1 MTNNKYR
8 IEEKPLIT
16 GEKPE
21 EAITVEK
28 LLGWI
33 FRDASI
39 KDRLGEFSPQY
50 LKYLTPFQKEPDKF
64 YIRCIKRNKDIFI
77 YDRKKNIAKPEEIIR
92 QLWLKKLTKEYGY
105 SLERI
110 EVEKSVQFGREI
122 RTKAADIVIYKK
134 DRITPYIIFELKN
147 PNEKRAI
154 EQLKGYL
161 NAEGCEIGIWSNGSD
176 KVILYRPYPKE
187 FSDTLPDIPKASQII
202 DDLFAVKKTLKDVE
216 KKVRE
221 EGGFDLKWIIQRLE
235 ELVLANAGVDVFN
248 EVFKLIYAKLYDEK
262 EAKERRQGEVKFRK
276 YKDPQKSYDII
287 NDLFKN
293 SIEEWPGT
301 FDKIEKIN
309 LSPEH
314 LQVCIGLLEN
324 IKLFGS
330 DLEVIDAAFEY
341 LMPEAAKTKKGQYF
355 TPRHIIRMCV
365 KMLNSE
371 DKEYIIDPA
380 CGSGGFLI
388 HAMYRVWEK
397 DYENT
402 TWKAKYSYA
411 NKYLFGLDFDDKMK
425 KISQA
430 LMLIAGDGR
439 SHIFK
444 LNSLDARDW
453 QGDEEEKEKARSELR
468 PLLTHFRNFE
478 EDKENQKTFRH
489 FNFNLLLTNPP
500 FAGEIRDQAML
511 RQYFFSKNKRGHL
524 KDKVER
530 HILFIERCLDFLKPG
545 GRMAI
550 VLPQGIL
557 NNTNT
562 EYIRNWLFDKAR
574 ILAVIGLHGNTFK
587 PHTGTKTSVLF
598 LQKWHKDEKPIDD
611 YPIFMAVSKK
621 SGKDNSGEYIFID
634 KNGRRVK
641 SERGIFKNPN
651 IKLDHDLD
659 DIAEAFVKFAKK
671 QKFSFCR

>member
-1 MTNNKYR
+1 MSNSKYR

-16 GEKPE
+16 GEKPK

-39 KDRLGEFSPQY
+39 KDRLGEFSPQC

-64 YIRCIKRNKDIFI
+64 YIQCIKRNKDVFI

-92 QLWLKKLTKEYGY
+92 QLWLRKLTEEYGY

-161 NAEGCEIGIWSNGSD
+161 NAEGCEIGIWSNGVD

-187 FSDTLPDIPKASQII
+187 FSDTLPDIPKASQTI
-202 DDLFAVKKTLKDVE
+202 DDLFAVRKTLEDVE
-216 KKVRE
+216 KKVKE

-235 ELVLANAGVDVFN
+235 ELVLANAGIDVFN

-262 EAKERRQGEVKFRK
+262 EAKECRQGEVKFRK
-276 YKDPQKSYDII
+276 YKDPQKTYDII

-301 FDKIEKIN
+301 FNKIEKID
-309 LSPEH
+309 LSSEH

-388 HAMYRVWEK
+388 HAMYRVWGR
-397 DYENT
+397 DYKNA

-411 NKYLFGLDFDDKMK
+411 SKYLFGLDFDDKMK

-453 QGDEEEKEKARSELR
+453 QGD
-468 PLLTHFRNFE
+468 
-478 EDKENQKTFRH
+478 D
-489 FNFNLLLTNPP
+489 
-500 FAGEIRDQAML
+500 
-511 RQYFFSKNKRGHL
+511 
-524 KDKVER
+524 V
-530 HILFIERCLDFLKPG
+530 
-545 GRMAI
+545 
-550 VLPQGIL
+550 V
-557 NNTNT
+557 
-562 EYIRNWLFDKAR
+562 
-574 ILAVIGLHGNTFK
+574 
-587 PHTGTKTSVLF
+587 
-598 LQKWHKDEKPIDD
+598 
-611 YPIFMAVSKK
+611 
-621 SGKDNSGEYIFID
+621 
-634 KNGRRVK
+634 
-641 SERGIFKNPN
+641 
-651 IKLDHDLD
+651 
-659 DIAEAFVKFAKK
+659 
-671 QKFSFCR
+671 

>member
-1 MTNNKYR
+1 MSNSKYR

-16 GEKPE
+16 GEKPK

-39 KDRLGEFSPQY
+39 KDRLGEFSPQC

-64 YIRCIKRNKDIFI
+64 YIQCIKRNKDVFI

-92 QLWLKKLTKEYGY
+92 QLWLRKLTEEYGY

-161 NAEGCEIGIWSNGSD
+161 NAEGCEIGIWSNGVD

-187 FSDTLPDIPKASQII
+187 FSDTLPDIPKASQTI
-202 DDLFAVKKTLKDVE
+202 DDLFAVRKTLEDVE
-216 KKVRE
+216 KKVKE

-235 ELVLANAGVDVFN
+235 ELVLANAGIDVFN

-262 EAKERRQGEVKFRK
+262 EAKECRQGEVKFRK
-276 YKDPQKSYDII
+276 YKDPQKTYDII

-301 FDKIEKIN
+301 FNKIEKID
-309 LSPEH
+309 LSSEH

-388 HAMYRVWEK
+388 HAMYRVWGR
-397 DYENT
+397 DYKNA

-411 NKYLFGLDFDDKMK
+411 SKYLFGLDFDDKMK

-468 PLLTHFRNFE
+468 SLLTHFRNSE
-478 EDKENQKTFRH
+478 ESKENQKTFRH

-500 FAGEIRDQAML
+500 FAGEIPDQAML
-511 RQYFFSKNKRGHL
+511 RQYFFGKDKKGHIKN
-524 KDKVER
+524 KVER

-598 LQKWHKDEKPIDD
+598 LQKWHENEKPLDD

-621 SGKDNSGEYIFID
+621 PGKDNSGEYIFID
-634 KNGRRVK
+634 KNGKRVK
-641 SERGIFKNPN
+641 SERGIFKNSN

-659 DIAEAFVKFAKK
+659 DIAEAFVKFAKE
-671 QKFSFCR
+671 QKFEF

>member
-1 MTNNKYR
+1 MANSKYR

-16 GEKPE
+16 GEKPK

-39 KDRLGEFSPQY
+39 KDRLEEFSPQC

-64 YIRCIKRNKDIFI
+64 YIQCIKRNKDVFI

-92 QLWLKKLTKEYGY
+92 QLWLRKLTEEEEYDY
-105 SLERI
+105 PLDRI

-161 NAEGCEIGIWSNGSD
+161 NAEGCEIGIWSNGVD

-187 FSDTLPDIPKASQII
+187 FSDTLPDIPKASQTI
-202 DDLFAVKKTLKDVE
+202 DDLFAVRKTLEDVE
-216 KKVRE
+216 KKVKE

-235 ELVLANAGVDVFN
+235 ELVLANAGIDVFN

-262 EAKERRQGEVKFRK
+262 EAKECRQGEVKFRK
-276 YKDPQKSYDII
+276 YKDPQKTYDII

-301 FDKIEKIN
+301 FNKIEKID
-309 LSPEH
+309 LSSEH

-388 HAMYRVWEK
+388 HAMYRVWGR
-397 DYENT
+397 DYKNA

-411 NKYLFGLDFDDKMK
+411 SKYLFGLDFDDKMK

-453 QGDEEEKEKARSELR
+453 QGDEEEKEKSRSELR
-468 PLLTHFRNFE
+468 SLLTHFRNSE
-478 EDKENQKTFRH
+478 ENKENQKTFRH

-500 FAGEIRDQAML
+500 FAGEIPDQAML
-511 RQYFFSKNKRGHL
+511 RQYFFGKDKKGHIKN
-524 KDKVER
+524 KVER

-598 LQKWHKDEKPIDD
+598 LQKWHENEKPLDD

-621 SGKDNSGEYIFID
+621 PGKDNSGEYIFID
-634 KNGRRVK
+634 KNGKRVK
-641 SERGIFKNPN
+641 SERGIFKNSN

-659 DIAEAFVKFAKK
+659 DIAEAFVKFAKE
-671 QKFSFCR
+671 QKFEF

>member
-1 MTNNKYR
+1 MNKVTYKR
-8 IEEKPLIT
+8 LKEKIGTEEVLD
-16 GEKPE
+16 
-21 EAITVEK
+21 
-28 LLGWI
+28 LI
-33 FRDASI
+33 FRDALVKHGLKEFQGTNVAKEI
-39 KDRLGEFSPQY
+39 KIFE
-50 LKYLTPFQKEPDKF
+50 KEKDKF
-64 YIRCIKRNKDIFI
+64 YVRCLKRDKDILV
-77 YDRKKNIAKPEEIIR
+77 YSSNKNAPEEIIR
-92 QLWLKKLTKEYGY
+92 QLWLKKLTKDYGY
-105 SLERI
+105 PLDRI

-122 RTKAADIVIYKK
+122 HKKAADVVVYKK

-147 PNEKRAI
+147 PNERRAI

-161 NAEGCEIGIWSNGSD
+161 NAEGCEIGIWSNGID

-187 FSDTLPDIPKASQII
+187 FSDTLPDMPKASQTI
-202 DDLFAVKKTLKDVE
+202 DDLFKEKKTLADIN
-216 KKVRE
+216 KKGGRE
-221 EGGFDLKWIIQRLE
+221 FSLRQRIQGME

-262 EAKERRQGEVKFRK
+262 LAQERRSGEIEFRK
-276 YKDPQKSYDII
+276 YKEPKKTYEII
-287 NDLFKN
+287 NDLFKR
-293 SIEEWPGT
+293 SIDEWPGT
-301 FDKIEKIN
+301 FNEVEKIE
-309 LSPEH
+309 LSPAH
-314 LQVCIGLLEN
+314 LQICIGLLEN
-324 IKLFGS
+324 TLLFGS
-330 DLEVIDAAFEY
+330 DLEIIDAAFEY

-355 TPRHIIRMCV
+355 TPRHVIKMCV
-365 KMLNSE
+365 RMLNPK

-388 HAMYRVWEK
+388 HAMYLVWAK
-397 DYENT
+397 DYKRAT
-402 TWKAKYSYA
+402 PAAKYSHA

-453 QGDEEEKEKARSELR
+453 QGDEAEKLKARADLL
-468 PLLTHFRNFE
+468 PLLHHFRNTE
-478 EDKENQKTFRH
+478 EEKDNQKTFRY
-489 FNFNLLLTNPP
+489 FNFALLLTNPP

-511 RQYFFSKNKRGHL
+511 RQYFFSKDKRGHL
-524 KDKVER
+524 KNKVER

-562 EYIRNWLFDKAR
+562 EYVRNWLFDKAR

-598 LQKWHKDEKPIDD
+598 LQKWQKGKQPPKD

-621 SGKDNSGEYIFID
+621 PGKDNSGEYVYKKD
-634 KNGRRVK
+634 KFGNK
-641 SERGIFKNPN
+641 LLDERSRPI
-651 IKLDHDLD
+651 LEHDLD
-659 DIAEAFVKFAKK
+659 QIAEGFAKFAKK
-671 QKFSFCR
+671 QKFEWWR

>member
-1 MTNNKYR
+1 MNKVTYR
-8 IEEKPLIT
+8 RQKEKIGTQEVLD
-16 GEKPE
+16 
-21 EAITVEK
+21 
-28 LLGWI
+28 LI

-39 KDRLGEFSPQY
+39 KHGLKEFQGRNVV
-50 LKYLTPFQKEPDKF
+50 KETKIFEKERDKF
-64 YIRCIKRNKDIFI
+64 YIRCLKRDKDILV
-77 YDRKKNIAKPEEIIR
+77 RSANKNAPEEIIR
-92 QLWLKKLTKEYGY
+92 QLWLKKLTKDYGY
-105 SLERI
+105 SLDRI

-122 RTKAADIVIYKK
+122 RKKAADVVVYKK

-147 PNEKRAI
+147 PNERRAI

-161 NAEGCEIGIWSNGSD
+161 NAEGCEIGIWSNGID

-187 FSDTLPDIPKASQII
+187 FSDTLPDIPKASQAI
-202 DDLFAVKKTLKDVE
+202 DDLFKEKKTLTDID
-216 KKVRE
+216 KK
-221 EGGFDLKWIIQRLE
+221 GGRDFNLRRIIQGME

-262 EAKERRQGEVKFRK
+262 MAQERRGGEIEFRK
-276 YKDPQKSYDII
+276 YKDPRKTYEVI
-287 NDLFKN
+287 NDLFKK
-293 SIEEWPGT
+293 SIDEWPGT
-301 FDKIEKIN
+301 FNDVEKIE
-309 LSPEH
+309 LSAEH
-314 LQVCIGLLEN
+314 LQICIGLLEN
-324 IKLFGS
+324 ILLFGS

-355 TPRHIIRMCV
+355 TPRHVIKMCV
-365 KMLNSE
+365 KILNPK

-388 HAMYRVWEK
+388 HAMYWVWNK
-397 DYENT
+397 DYKKT
-402 TWKAKYSYA
+402 TPAAKYSYA

-453 QGDEEEKEKARSELR
+453 QGDEPEKLKARADLLLLLHRFRNAEEEKDNK
-468 PLLTHFRNFE
+468 
-478 EDKENQKTFRH
+478 KTFRY
-489 FNFNLLLTNPP
+489 FDFSLLLTNPP

-511 RQYFFSKNKRGHL
+511 RQYFFSKDKKGHL
-524 KDKVER
+524 KNKVER

-557 NNTNT
+557 NLTST
-562 EYIRNWLFDKAR
+562 EHIRNWLLDKAR

-587 PHTGTKTSVLF
+587 PHTGAKTSVLF
-598 LQKWHKDEKPIDD
+598 LQKWQKGKQPPKD
-611 YPIFMAVSKK
+611 YPVFMAVNKK
-621 SGKDNSGEYIFID
+621 PGKDNSGEYIYKKD
-634 KNGRRVK
+634 KFGSKLLDEKGRPIL
-641 SERGIFKNPN
+641 E
-651 IKLDHDLD
+651 HDLD
-659 DIAEAFVKFAKK
+659 EIAEGFVRFAKK
-671 QKFSFCR
+671 EKFEWWR